1 MLSDRVPS
9 VLPSALFERLNA
21 VEAHLVTGI
30 ASEQLPPGPPL
41 SCARELQ
48 QLRVEREIAAVQREM
63 DRLQE
68 LGTRLHDSEITQLW
82 RRKEEL
88 RAQKEQLSQRVHS

>member
-1 MLSDRVPS
+1 M
-9 VLPSALFERLNA
+9 
-21 VEAHLVTGI
+21 
-30 ASEQLPPGPPL
+30 PPGPPL

-68 LGTRLHDSEITQLW
+68 LGTNLHDSEITELW
-82 RRKEEL
+82 RRKERL
-88 RAQKEQLSQRVHS
+88 RVQKEELSQRVHS

>member
-1 MLSDRVPS
+1 
-9 VLPSALFERLNA
+9 

-30 ASEQLPPGPPL
+30 ASERLPPGPPL

-68 LGTRLHDSEITQLW
+68 LGTNLHDSEITALW
-82 RRKEEL
+82 RRKEAL

>member
-1 MLSDRVPS
+1 MSPTTRQVG
-9 VLPSALFERLNA
+9 
-21 VEAHLVTGI
+21 EAYRAQGEAGLRLVTGI
-30 ASEQLPPGPPL
+30 ASERLPPGPPL

-68 LGTRLHDSEITQLW
+68 LGTNLHDVEITQLW

-88 RAQKEQLSQRVHS
+88 RVQKEELSQRVHS